1 MVQAGVGLYA
11 VGILLLILWLHRGIF
26 PPFLSRPMEGI
37 FPFLTLVAGFLG
49 GVHFPLASAVYLRE
63 REQIGRIGG
72 LINGVDLVGSAAGAL
87 IISVILVPLMGIAQ
101 VVFVIVVLNL
111 SAIFGLGTGALRE
124 RKG

>member
-1 MVQAGVGLYA
+1 
-11 VGILLLILWLHRGIF
+11 
-26 PPFLSRPMEGI
+26 MEGV

-49 GVHFPLASAVYLRE
+49 GIHFPLASSVYLRG

-87 IISVILVPLMGIAQ
+87 IISVILVPLVGIAQ
-101 VVFVIVVLNL
+101 VVSVIVALNL
-111 SAIFGLGTGALRE
+111 AAIFGLGTGALRE